1 MIGCGVRRLVPKGVL
16 RSALVL
22 VLCLGTVAGLTVQ
35 VGRTSCA
42 AVVEATAWARPMAH
56 QVKNTLLGVW
66 RFASAHENVDA
77 LNATRQQALRLETDA
92 MFLVARD
99 VSTAL
104 ALVLPLLGLLTGVAI
119 PSLSRFRAA
128 TSIALGIG
136 VPLILIVSLASFAR
150 QQGWMMS
157 PDAWTR
163 IAVWVA
169 IVDAYFTLFLLLGH
183 WIQRRTQSMKRAL
196 WIVLT
201 AFAAVLLIEGT
212 RPLLMRVDGSVFP
225 AVPGVPTEVRL
236 SLFRPSGE
244 PQVPEER
251 VEIVEEYLTAVD
263 AYSQQVHAIVARR
276 YALERWWNAVS
287 PQLLLR
293 EIASQLLQS
302 EYANAI
308 DVIYSSDRRMPS
320 LATSVNAVWPEAAW
334 LLALCGLLVV
344 SSLVAGRRTG
354 GIEE

>member
-1 MIGCGVRRLVPKGVL
+1 MSGSGVRRLVSKGIL

-35 VGRTSCA
+35 VGRMSCDA
-42 AVVEATAWARPMAH
+42 IGEATAWARMMAH

-66 RFASAHENVDA
+66 RFASTHENVDA
-77 LNATRQQALRLETDA
+77 LNATRQQVLRLETDA

-104 ALVLPLLGLLTGVAI
+104 ALVLPLLGLLTGVAL
-119 PSLSRFRAA
+119 PSLSRFRAV
-128 TSIALGIG
+128 TSIALAIG
-136 VPLILIVSLASFAR
+136 VPLILGVSLASFAR

-157 PDAWTR
+157 PDVWTR
-163 IAVWVA
+163 IGVW
-169 IVDAYFTLFLLLGH
+169 IVVVGAYFTLFLLLGNG
-183 WIQRRTQSMKRAL
+183 IQRRTQSTKRSM

-201 AFAAVLLIEGT
+201 AFAAMLLIEGT
-212 RPLLMRVDGSVFP
+212 RPLLMRVDGSDFP
-225 AVPGVPTEVRL
+225 AVPDLPTEVRL

-244 PQVPEER
+244 PR
-251 VEIVEEYLTAVD
+251 VTADRVDIVEEYLTTVD
-263 AYSQQVHAIVARR
+263 AYSQRVHAIVARR
-276 YALERWWNAVS
+276 YALERWWHAVS

-302 EYANAI
+302 EYASAI
-308 DVIYSSDRRMPS
+308 DVVFSADRGSPS
-320 LATSVNAVWPEAAW
+320 LAASLGAVWPEAAW
-334 LLALCGLLVV
+334 LLALCGLLGVV
-344 SSLVAGRRTG
+344 GRRAKRRRE